1 MAAELPL
8 VPLSWVCGV
17 WRHIKKG
24 AGGDLLSRPGGSIIG
39 AGELDFRVRHG
50 NGYFLPAVAA
60 GPVVYRHRAPL
71 PARGREGAV
80 AERIRAVSRGTDNM
94 VKPRGLLVLLG

>member
-1 MAAELPL
+1 MAY
-8 VPLSWVCGV
+8 
-17 WRHIKKG
+17 KKG

-60 GPVVYRHRAPL
+60 GPVVYRHRAPSR
-71 PARGREGAV
+71 AGAGGAV
-80 AERIRAVSRGTDNM
+80 AERIRARFRAGRTIWSS
-94 VKPRGLLVLLG
+94 LAAY

>member
-1 MAAELPL
+1 ME
-8 VPLSWVCGV
+8 W
-17 WRHIKKG
+17 WHIKKG

>member
-1 MAAELPL
+1 M
-8 VPLSWVCGV
+8 WCV
-17 WRHIKKG
+17 WHIKKG

-60 GPVVYRHRAPL
+60 GPVCTGIAPF
-71 PARGREGAV
+71 PRGGGRGGRGAYT
-80 AERIRAVSRGTDNM
+80 RAVSRGTDNM